1 MQKTNLKQK
10 LIATDLLS
18 IGAVFFRPDEPF
30 TWASGIKSPVYC
42 DNRLT
47 LTAPSVRGDIENG
60 LAALIRENYPDAEV
74 LMGTSTAGI
83 AHAAITAH
91 LLDLPMGYV
100 RSGAK
105 DHGRQN
111 RIEGKLERGQHV
123 VVVEDLIS
131 TGGSVI
137 EVVDAL
143 REAGAEVLGV
153 VSIFT
158 YGMQR
163 GLDRLAEAKVKN
175 ISLTNFDVIAE
186 VAAELGYIKNE
197 DIARLIAFRNNP
209 SDESWIGGADR

>member
-1 MQKTNLKQK
+1 MKNI
-10 LIATDLLS
+10 IAEDLLS
-18 IGAVFFRPDEPF
+18 IGAVFLRPEQPF

-47 LTAPSVRGDIENG
+47 LTDTKVRTDVENG
-60 LAALIRENYPDAEV
+60 LAELIKTNYPEAEV

-91 LLDLPMGYV
+91 ILGLPMGYV

-105 DHGRQN
+105 DHGRGNQ
-111 RIEGKLERGQHV
+111 IEGKLLPGQKV

-137 EVVDAL
+137 EVVNVL
-143 REAGAEVLGV
+143 REAGAEVLGI

-158 YGMQR
+158 YGMKK
-163 GLDRLAEAKVKN
+163 GLDRLAEADVKN
-175 ISLTNFDVIAE
+175 ISLADFDAIVEI
-186 VAAELGYIKNE
+186 AAEIGYIKHE
-197 DIARLIAFRNNP
+197 DKERLIKFRNNP
-209 SDESWIGGADR
+209 SDESWIGGK

>member
-1 MQKTNLKQK
+1 MDIKTQ
-10 LIATDLLS
+10 IAKDLLS
-18 IGAVFFRPDEPF
+18 IQAVFFRPDEPF

-47 LTAPSVRGDIENG
+47 LTAPQVRDHVENA
-60 LAALIRENYPDAEV
+60 LAQVIKENYPDVQV

-91 LLDLPMGYV
+91 IMGLPMGYV

-111 RIEGKLERGQHV
+111 QIEGKLEPGEKV

-137 EVVDAL
+137 EVVNVL
-143 REAGAEVLGV
+143 REAGADVLGI

-158 YGMQR
+158 YGMKK
-163 GLDRLAEAKVKN
+163 GLDRLAEANVKN
-175 ISLTNFDVIAE
+175 ISLTDFDVIAQT
-186 VAAELGYIKNE
+186 AAEENYIRPE
-197 DIARLIAFRNNP
+197 DVDRLIAFRNNP
-209 SDESWIGGADR
+209 SDESWIRKA

>member
-1 MQKTNLKQK
+1 MEK
-10 LIATDLLS
+10 LIAKDLLK
-18 IGAVFFRPDEPF
+18 IKAVFFRPEDPF

-47 LTAPSVRGDIENG
+47 LSAPEVRNDVENG
-60 LAALIRENYPDAEV
+60 LATLIKENYPDAEV

-91 LLDLPMGYV
+91 LMDMPMGYV

-111 RIEGKLERGQHV
+111 QIEGKLEKGQKV

-131 TGGSVI
+131 TGGSVL
-137 EVVDAL
+137 EVVNVL
-143 REAGAEVLGV
+143 REAGAEVLGI

-158 YGMQR
+158 YDMKK
-163 GLDRLAEAKVKN
+163 GLERLEAANVKN
-175 ISLTNFDVIAE
+175 VSLTNFDVIAE
-186 VAAELGYIKNE
+186 VAAEEGYIKKE
-197 DIARLIAFRNNP
+197 DIVKLISFRNNP
-209 SDESWIGGADR
+209 SDESWINAEA

>member
-1 MQKTNLKQK
+1 MELKE
-10 LIATDLLS
+10 LIAKDLLK
-18 IGAVFFRPDEPF
+18 IKAVFFRPEEPF

-47 LTAPSVRGDIENG
+47 LTAPEVRTDVEKG
-60 LAALIRENYPDAEV
+60 LAELVKEYYPEAEV

-91 LLDLPMGYV
+91 LLDMPMGYV

-111 RIEGKLERGQHV
+111 QIEGRLEKDQKV

-137 EVVDAL
+137 EVVNVL

-158 YGMQR
+158 YGMQK
-163 GLDRLAEAKVKN
+163 GLDRLKEADVKN
-175 ISLTNFDVIAE
+175 VSLTDFDHIAE
-186 VAAELGYIKNE
+186 VAAQEGYIKPE
-197 DIARLIAFRNNP
+197 DIKRLIAFRNNP
-209 SDESWIGGADR
+209 SDESWIGA

>member
-1 MQKTNLKQK
+1 MELNK
-10 LIATDLLS
+10 LIAKDLLK
-18 IGAVFFRPDEPF
+18 IKAVFFRPEEPF

-47 LTAPSVRGDIENG
+47 LTAPQVRTDVESG
-60 LAALIRENYPDAEV
+60 LAQLVKEYYPEAEV

-91 LLDLPMGYV
+91 LLDMPMGYV

-111 RIEGKLERGQHV
+111 QIEGKLEKGQKV

-137 EVVDAL
+137 EVVNVL
-143 REAGAEVLGV
+143 RQAGAQVLGV

-158 YGMQR
+158 YGMQK
-163 GLDRLAEAKVKN
+163 GLDRLKEADVKN
-175 ISLTNFDVIAE
+175 VSLTNFDCIAE
-186 VAAELGYIKNE
+186 VAAEEGYIKTE
-197 DIARLIAFRNNP
+197 DIKRLIAFRNNP
-209 SDESWIGGADR
+209 SDESWIGA

>member
-1 MQKTNLKQK
+1 MTETSRK
-10 LIATDLLS
+10 IAKDLLK
-18 IGAVFFRPDEPF
+18 IQAVFLSPDKPF

-47 LTAPSVRGDIENG
+47 LTAPEVRTDVETGLKELIE
-60 LAALIRENYPDAEV
+60 ENYPEAEV

-83 AHAAITAH
+83 AHAAISAH
-91 LLDLPMGYV
+91 LMGLPMGYV
-100 RSGAK
+100 RSGNK

-111 RIEGKLERGQHV
+111 RIEGKLEKGQKV

-143 REAGAEVLGV
+143 REAGAEVLGI

-158 YGMQR
+158 YGMKK
-163 GLDRLAEAKVKN
+163 GLERLAAADVKN
-175 ISLTNFDVIAE
+175 VSLTNLDVLSE
-186 VAAELGYIKNE
+186 VAAQEGYIKPE
-197 DIARLIAFRNNP
+197 DVNRLIAFRNNP
-209 SDESWIGGADR
+209 SDESWIGGAK

>member
-1 MQKTNLKQK
+1 MEAISK
-10 LIATDLLS
+10 LIAKDLLK
-18 IGAVFFRPDEPF
+18 IKAVFFRPEEPF

-47 LTAPSVRGDIENG
+47 LTAPEVRNDVETA
-60 LAALIRENYPDAEV
+60 LAETIRREYPGAEV

-91 LLDLPMGYV
+91 IMGLPMGYV
-100 RSGAK
+100 RSGSK

-111 RIEGKLERGQHV
+111 QIEGRLEKGQKV

-137 EVVDAL
+137 EVVNVL

-158 YGMQR
+158 YGMKK
-163 GLDRLAEAKVKN
+163 GLERLAAADVKN
-175 ISLTNFDVIAE
+175 VSLTTFDVIAQ
-186 VAAELGYIKNE
+186 VAAEENYIRPE
-197 DIARLIAFRNNP
+197 DIARLIAFRDDP
-209 SDESWIGGADR
+209 SDESWIGGGK

>member
-1 MQKTNLKQK
+1 MTETSRK
-10 LIATDLLS
+10 IAKDLLK
-18 IGAVFFRPDEPF
+18 IQAVFLSPDKPF

-47 LTAPSVRGDIENG
+47 LTAPEVRTDVETG
-60 LAALIRENYPDAEV
+60 LKELIKENYPEAEV

-91 LLDLPMGYV
+91 LMNLPMGYV
-100 RSGAK
+100 RSGNK

-111 RIEGKLERGQHV
+111 RIEGKLEKGQKV

-143 REAGAEVLGV
+143 REVGAEVLGI

-158 YGMQR
+158 YGMKK
-163 GLDRLAEAKVKN
+163 GLERLAAADVKN
-175 ISLTNFDVIAE
+175 VSLTNLDVLSE
-186 VAAELGYIKNE
+186 VAAQEGYIKPE
-197 DIARLIAFRNNP
+197 DVNRLIAFRNNP
-209 SDESWIGGADR
+209 SDESWIGGAK

>member
-1 MQKTNLKQK
+1 MTNIQKT
-10 LIATDLLS
+10 IAKDLLE
-18 IGAVFFRPDEPF
+18 IKAVFFSPDKPF
-30 TWASGIKSPVYC
+30 TWASGIKSPIYC

-47 LTAPSVRGDIENG
+47 LTAPKARLDVENG
-60 LAALIRENYPDAEV
+60 LAALIKENYPEAEV

-91 LLDLPMGYV
+91 ILDMPMGYV

-111 RIEGKLERGQHV
+111 RIEGKLEAGQKV

-143 REAGAEVLGV
+143 REAGAEVLGI

-158 YGMQR
+158 YGMKK
-163 GLDRLAEAKVKN
+163 GLERLAAANVKN
-175 ISLTNFDVIAE
+175 VSLTNFDVIAE
-186 VAAELGYIKNE
+186 VAAECGYIKHE
-197 DIARLIAFRNNP
+197 DISRLIAFRNNP
-209 SDESWIGGADR
+209 QDESWIKA

>member
-1 MQKTNLKQK
+1 MTETSRK
-10 LIATDLLS
+10 IAKDLLK
-18 IGAVFFRPDEPF
+18 IQAVFLSPDKPF

-47 LTAPSVRGDIENG
+47 LTAPEVRTDVETGLKELIE
-60 LAALIRENYPDAEV
+60 ENYPEAEV

-83 AHAAITAH
+83 AHAAIAAH
-91 LLDLPMGYV
+91 LMGLPMGYV
-100 RSGAK
+100 RSGNK

-111 RIEGKLERGQHV
+111 RIEGKLEKGQKV

-143 REAGAEVLGV
+143 REAGAEVLGI

-158 YGMQR
+158 YGMKK
-163 GLDRLAEAKVKN
+163 GLERLAAADVKN
-175 ISLTNFDVIAE
+175 VSLTNLDVLSE
-186 VAAELGYIKNE
+186 VAAQEGYIKPE
-197 DIARLIAFRNNP
+197 DVNRLIAFRNNP
-209 SDESWIGGADR
+209 SDESWIGGAK

>member
-1 MQKTNLKQK
+1 MEK
-10 LIATDLLS
+10 LIAKDLLD
-18 IGAVFFRPDEPF
+18 IKAVFLRPEEPF
-30 TWASGIKSPVYC
+30 TWASGIKSPIYC

-47 LTAPSVRGDIENG
+47 LTAPEVRNHVENG
-60 LAALIRENYPDAEV
+60 LVEKIKENYPEVEV

-91 LLDLPMGYV
+91 LMDLPMGYV

-111 RIEGKLERGQHV
+111 QIEGKLEPGQKV

-137 EVVDAL
+137 EVVNVL
-143 REAGAEVLGV
+143 REAGAEVLGI

-158 YGMQR
+158 YGMQK
-163 GLDRLAEAKVKN
+163 GLDRLAAADVKN
-175 ISLTNFDVIAE
+175 VSLTNFDVIAE
-186 VAAELGYIKNE
+186 VAAEEGYIKPE
-197 DIARLIAFRNNP
+197 DVKKLIAFRNNP
-209 SDESWIGGADR
+209 SDESWIKA